1 MVLTLKRTVSTLA
14 LVTLAVQGS
23 YTIGAVYLNSIKYAI
38 SPSLG
43 SNSIPAEEVLSPRE
57 PVMDSTA
64 TVDEEVLKAKSLALQ
79 VEENIPE
86 MVPPPVQ
93 GVVPDSQANSKT
105 DETQV
110 AALSPESSAPAINN
124 DTVPAPAQAHEI
136 YTVKRGDT
144 ISKIWKSIG
153 APYAHSLRAAEAFKR
168 AGVSLGQ
175 IREGRDIQYIKNAE
189 TIIFAEFELP
199 AGKRITLRWNG
210 SSYDPET
217 AEVEMQK
224 VRTSAAGTIAGSL
237 ALAAQTH
244 EIPFAIVDELVDV
257 MASKVEFSKDLR
269 DGDTFSI
276 VYDSTFRGGELVD
289 TSLVSASLYVNG
301 RRQFAIEHT
310 GEDGKRRYFDE
321 NGTPLGSYF
330 LRYPLQFSRI
340 SSVFSDARFH
350 PVTGVIRP
358 HNGVDFAAPIGTPV
372 RSIGDG
378 KVVAAGFGRAN
389 GNYVTVA
396 HTNGFQSAYLHL
408 SAIAPEVHA
417 GTRVTR
423 GERIGSVGQT
433 GLATGP
439 HLHFAVFKNGKY
451 VDPLRTNFPTPPVGA
466 GNSIPKSL
474 LLAALTAHDSQ
485 HQAIASLSLSANN
498 AEKVKS

>member
-38 SPSLG
+38 SPSG
-43 SNSIPAEEVLSPRE
+43 NSSFIPTEEVLSPNE
-57 PVMDSTA
+57 SVIQPVSPES
-64 TVDEEVLKAKSLALQ
+64 EEVLKAKSLALK
-79 VEENIPE
+79 VEEAVPE
-86 MVPPPVQ
+86 MVPPPVE
-93 GVVPDSQANSKT
+93 GVVPEQLVVTEDG
-105 DETQV
+105 TQV
-110 AALSPESSAPAINN
+110 AALGVENTTAESNAEAPK
-124 DTVPAPAQAHEI
+124 VEVAHET
-136 YTVKRGDT
+136 YTVKKGDT

-175 IREGRDIQYIKNAE
+175 IRDGRDISYIKNSE
-189 TIIFAEFELP
+189 TIVYAEFDLP
-199 AGKRITLRWNG
+199 AGKKITLRWNG
-210 SSYDPET
+210 ASYDPET
-217 AEVEMQK
+217 TEVEMQK
-224 VRTSAAGTIAGSL
+224 VRTSAAGTIASSL
-237 ALAAQTH
+237 ALAAQSH
-244 EIPFAIVDELVDV
+244 NIPFSVVDELVDV

-276 VYDSTFRGGELVD
+276 VYDSTLRGEELVD
-289 TSLVSASLYVNG
+289 TALVSASLYING
-301 RRQFAIEHT
+301 RRQFAIEYT

-330 LRYPLQFSRI
+330 LRYPVQFSRI
-340 SSVFSDARFH
+340 SSVFSDSRFH
-350 PVTGVIRP
+350 PVVGVRRP

-396 HTNGFQSAYLHL
+396 HSNGFQSVYLHL
-408 SAIAPEVHA
+408 SAITSGVHA
-417 GTRVTR
+417 GTKVSR
-423 GERIGSVGQT
+423 GQRIGSVGKT

-439 HLHFAVFKNGKY
+439 HLHFGVFKNSRY
-451 VDPLRTNFPTPPVGA
+451 VDPLRTNFPTPPVGS
-466 GNSIPKSL
+466 GNSIPKGV
-474 LLAALTAHDSQ
+474 LLAALAAHDSQ
-485 HQAIASLSLSANN
+485 HQAIASLSLE
-498 AEKVKS
+498 AEAENVNS